1 MLNDAA
7 ACSKRP
13 TKPDSLKYFP
23 AQIPS
28 SSGDSTSS
36 DTADSSRT
44 LDEIFWEGGKKK
56 KRIFGKTWLILQHCG
71 LTLLKRQEA
80 TKLKCKLSKCFYTNQ
95 FTYTTGFILV
105 AANFSLFFFIRKQII
120 ITSFSFFYRETPILH
135 RQKNT
140 RVQLSFPDIWS
151 GPVLLHRDTVHGVV
165 GSVVALKQKYN
176 FLFSLKPQSHCLT
189 VSNDRGFWNVTLK

>member
-80 TKLKCKLSKCFYTNQ
+80 TKLKCKWKCFYTNQ
-95 FTYTTGFILV
+95 FTYITGFILV

-120 ITSFSFFYRETPILH
+120 ITSFSFFFIEKHLFYTDRKIQEF
-135 RQKNT
+135 
-140 RVQLSFPDIWS
+140 SFFFPDIWS